1 MQLYYLTFL
10 FRRKIRTLKRRKENI
25 LRAEQNNYDNGF
37 QAIVKFFDYILSFAE
52 VYQQASEKTVL
63 KLETFHA
70 NLTGDKAN
78 FKKDFDWL
86 KDNVTVASQQSL
98 NETLDEMERIEKER
112 NIKNGKIKEIR
123 TAIGD
128 KINTIMGWNIASA
141 AVSGKNKLR

>member
-1 MQLYYLTFL
+1 MQLCYLTFL
-10 FRRKIRTLKRRKENI
+10 FRRKIRTLKRRKENL

-78 FKKDFDWL
+78 FQKDFDWL
-86 KDNVTVASQQSL
+86 KDNVTVASQESLDETL
-98 NETLDEMERIEKER
+98 NEMKRIEEEK
-112 NIKNGKIKEIR
+112 NIKNGKINEIK

-128 KINTIMGWNIASA
+128 QINTIRSYTVAS
-141 AVSGKNKLR
+141 